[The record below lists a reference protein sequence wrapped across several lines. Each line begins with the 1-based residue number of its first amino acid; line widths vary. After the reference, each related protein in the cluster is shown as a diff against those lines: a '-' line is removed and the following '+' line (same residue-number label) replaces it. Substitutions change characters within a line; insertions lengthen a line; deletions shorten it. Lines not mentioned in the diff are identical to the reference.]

1 MKFTLAYTLLVLYVI
16 SAIVF
21 WGYSLNKQAGVVYQL
36 EQRFLNETKKNLG
49 AEEYRKEYKEIY
61 DKRLRR
67 KKQYLGEGGTFLLIT
82 IFASS
87 LIYIAYYRQRRLSRL
102 QQNFMLSITH
112 ELKTP
117 VAGIKLNMQTMEK
130 HQLEESM
137 RMKLVRSTIAESN
150 RLNDLCNNV
159 LVATQLEG
167 QHKAFYS
174 EDIHLADLLET
185 KAGEFS
191 DRYPDLH
198 IKLHIDYPEFS
209 FKGESTLWNLVIS
222 NLIENARKYS
232 PEGSPI
238 DLSLTKE
245 YDEAVF
251 SVADQGVGISEEEKE
266 HIFKKFYRVGREE
279 TRRTKGTG
287 LGLYLVKKITELY
300 KYDIRVRNNSPV
312 GSIFEIR
319 MR

>member
-1 MKFTLAYTLLVLYVI
+1 MKFTLAYTLLVLYVV
-16 SAIVF
+16 SAIIF
-21 WGYSLNKQAGVVYQL
+21 WGYSLNKQAGVVYEL
-36 EQRFLNETKKNLG
+36 EHRFLNETKKKVS
-49 AEEYRKEYKEIY
+49 AEEYRKEFKAIQ
-61 DKRLRR
+61 DKRIRR
-67 KKQYLGEGGTFLLIT
+67 RKQYLGEGGTFLLIT
-82 IFASS
+82 LFASS
-87 LIYIAYYRQRRLSRL
+87 IIYIAYYRQRRLSQL
-102 QQNFMLSITH
+102 QQNFMLSVTH

-117 VAGIKLNMQTMEK
+117 VAGIKLNMQTLEK
-130 HQLEESM
+130 HQLEEPL

-159 LVATQLEG
+159 LVATQLEERRN
-167 QHKAFYS
+167 AFYS
-174 EDIHLADLLET
+174 DDIHLADLLQT
-185 KAGEFS
+185 KVAEFS
-191 DRYPDLH
+191 ERYQDLH
-198 IKLHIDYPEFS
+198 IQLHILYPEFM
-209 FKGESTLWNLVIS
+209 FKGELTLWSLVIS

-238 DLSLTKE
+238 DITLKKE
-245 YDEAVF
+245 FDDALLQI
-251 SVADQGVGISEEEKE
+251 ADQGVGISEEEKE

-300 KYDIRVRNNSPV
+300 KYDIGVRNNTPA